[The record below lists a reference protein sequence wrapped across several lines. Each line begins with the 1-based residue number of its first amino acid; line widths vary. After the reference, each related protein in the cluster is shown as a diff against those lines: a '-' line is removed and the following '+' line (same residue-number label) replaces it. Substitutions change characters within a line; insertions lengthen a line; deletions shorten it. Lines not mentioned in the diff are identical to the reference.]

1 MKKLFIVMTLLS
13 SATFANT
20 NNDKLLR
27 KIDEQVKSIE
37 SSVKKAKTNHA
48 NFSDRIENLSHSETL
63 VWSDIADL
71 YELYRSHSVNERYY
85 FLHEATKASA
95 MPLEQRGF
103 YLEEWATIMNQRAQA
118 LRLSPH
124 FDKQWKGKMESLRT
138 KIENLV
144 KISRQEIKA
153 VDTDVT
159 KELEQIKEISK
170 TISMI
175 PPKVI
180 ERKVAIETN
189 TNTQGN
195 EQYYFYGAAFLAGL
209 AFSLVFRRKGKKEV
223 VHASVQNVGP
233 TKAEA
238 NFMAASFKNRI
249 QEMDEFKA
257 TTLED
262 ISRNSIKKN
271 EHLFNL
277 AMLDVQHQLPSPFNT
292 EINIP
297 QAKLTEAMDWMI
309 KGIISLKNSTHN
321 QEAKLDWV
329 CKSKKDRISV
339 DFILRNVKIDAQKL
353 QENAILN
360 GDGSAPAHFGRCEQI
375 LSNHYPV
382 VKIKPSEKHTIISLG
397 LEGYTNSEVTH

>member
-13 SATFANT
+13 SSAFANV
-20 NNDKLLR
+20 NNDKLLNR
-27 KIDEQVKSIE
+27 IDEQLKSIE
-37 SSVKKAKTNHA
+37 SSIKRSKTTQT
-48 NFSDRIENLSHSETL
+48 NFSDHMENLIHSETL

-85 FLHEATKASA
+85 FLHEAMKASA

-103 YLEEWATIMNQRAQA
+103 YLEEWATIMNQRALA

-124 FDKQWKGKMESLRT
+124 FEKQWKVKMGSLKT

-144 KISRQEIKA
+144 NVSRLEVKIA
-153 VDTDVT
+153 DTDIS
-159 KELEQIKEISK
+159 KETAQIKEISK
-170 TISMI
+170 EISLT
-175 PPKVI
+175 PPRVI
-180 ERKVAIETN
+180 ERKVAIEANNSNQN
-189 TNTQGN
+189 TN
-195 EQYYFYGAAFLAGL
+195 QYYFYGAAFLAGL
-209 AFSLVFRRKGKKEV
+209 AFSFLFRRKGKQETTQPI
-223 VHASVQNVGP
+223 AQNIAP
-233 TKAEA
+233 TKAET
-238 NFMAASFKNRI
+238 NFMAASFQNKI
-249 QEMDEFKA
+249 QEMDEFRP
-257 TTLED
+257 TTLENV
-262 ISRNSIKKN
+262 SRNSIKRN

-292 EINIP
+292 EVNIS

-382 VKIKPSEKHTIISLG
+382 VKIKPSEKHTVISLG
-397 LEGYTNSEVTH
+397 IEGFTNSEVTH